1 MYSSIGSVEST
12 DLSAKTLRAI
22 RKFLAES
29 FSIPIREIPRVL
41 FHGLILAFIIAGF
54 WLLDSL
60 KDPVLGN
67 LVGLEYQPVAKLLS
81 VVFVL
86 VVVCIYDY
94 LTSIV
99 TKADLFHIVANVFG
113 LVFLIFA
120 ALLSNKKSGLDNHVK
135 SPDRYLGWFVYF
147 TIEAYG
153 SLSVALFWSF
163 TNSIMDLE
171 QAKGAYG
178 LIIAIAQ
185 VGAVLGSTLA
195 TNAAE
200 IGIPRLFIFGSML
213 VFPVSMLIK
222 VYNLRFPD
230 QYSLAMRNRVR
241 TDSESSTHSPLISDD
256 HADDMSIS
264 SSHHDNGNHSFR
276 PSSPMYSLPDDT
288 SDSNFEII
296 TFDEK
301 PEAVAQDFVTYIG
314 TNVVRVFHGFIEGLS
329 LIFKYPYVMKL
340 LGVCCIYEIVV
351 VILDYEFKLMGSHA
365 AIVKATA
372 VAGASA
378 DSTGDGDAS
387 NQFANLLGHFGQLTN
402 LIAFLLSLFGFSY
415 LVHHIGVKHSLM
427 IFPTVLFISVVVS
440 YLVPSLWVLFVCV
453 SIIKAMLFSLH
464 DPVKEILYIPT
475 SESIKFKAKA
485 WIDVF
490 GSRFAKACGSL
501 ITTFAFGNIHTLRNI
516 GEIPALVCSL
526 LVLALTWSIG
536 QDFIEL
542 VASNTVVGDVLA
554 KIHHDES
561 EGPVINGLRPG
572 DVGYSGY
579 DLRHFEGVFEDEV
592 DANSTYRSKDTSPI
606 QIDRKHLPHAH
617 QPHYA
622 LHLPHHSQPS
632 SPSESAVAASS
643 AVEMSSHIASWK

>member
-1 MYSSIGSVEST
+1 MYSSIGSVKSS
-12 DLSAKTLRAI
+12 DLSAKTLRII

-29 FSIPIREIPRVL
+29 FSIPIRQVPRVL

-67 LVGLEYQPVAKLLS
+67 IVGLEYQPAAKLLS

-86 VVVCIYDY
+86 GVVCIYDY

-99 TKADLFHIVANVFG
+99 SKADLFHIVANLFG
-113 LVFLIFA
+113 ITFMIFA
-120 ALLSNKKSGLDNHVK
+120 ALLSDKKMGIENHEK
-135 SPDRYLGWFVYF
+135 SPDRYLGWLVYF

-171 QAKGAYG
+171 EAKGAYG

-185 VGAVLGSTLA
+185 IGAVLGSTLA

-200 IGIPRLFIFGSML
+200 LGIPRLFVFSAML

-222 VYNLRFPD
+222 VYHLRFAG
-230 QYSLAMRNRVR
+230 QYSAAMRTRVR
-241 TDSESSTHSPLISDD
+241 TDSESSTLSPLINEN

-264 SSHHDNGNHSFR
+264 SVVSSFHDFEE
-276 PSSPMYSLPDDT
+276 PMYSL
-288 SDSNFEII
+288 DSPEFESQLEQPAEPAEEISI
-296 TFDEK
+296 PMYLVKNALKVF
-301 PEAVAQDFVTYIG
+301 QGFV
-314 TNVVRVFHGFIEGLS
+314 EGLS

-365 AIVKATA
+365 AIAKATA
-372 VAGASA
+372 AAAGSSSS
-378 DSTGDGDAS
+378 DMDGTSDAS

-402 LIAFLLSLFGFSY
+402 IIAFLLSLFGFSF
-415 LVHHIGVKHSLM
+415 LVHRIGVKHCLM
-427 IFPTVLFISVVVS
+427 IFPTVLLISVVVS
-440 YLVPSLWVLFVCV
+440 YLVPSLWVLFIFV

-501 ITTFAFGNIHTLRNI
+501 ITTFAFGNYHTLRNI
-516 GEIPALVCSL
+516 GEIPSL
-526 LVLALTWSIG
+526 LCSVLVLWLTWSIG
-536 QDFIEL
+536 QDFTSL
-542 VASNTVVGDVLA
+542 VESNVVVGDVLA
-554 KIHHDES
+554 KIHHEDTD
-561 EGPVINGLRPG
+561 GPIIHGLRPG

-579 DLRHFEGVFEDEV
+579 DPQLFEGVFEEDN
-592 DANSTYRSKDTSPI
+592 DSYIRSTTSPI
-606 QIDRKHLPHAH
+606 QINRKQLSHPH
-617 QPHYA
+617 PHT
-622 LHLPHHSQPS
+622 LHFPPHHGSHS
-632 SPSESAVAASS
+632 SPQAAS
-643 AVEMSSHIASWK
+643 EHIELSEVGIHK